1 MKSPKGFKGKYFSLA
16 AITATVATVTLQAQT
31 VSAQQVTQASQE
43 YTKEAHEEDVL
54 LEVDEAPVVVISKKI
69 TSQKASVVSATKT
82 PTSPT
87 NLTDN
92 VTIITAEELSLRGAT
107 TLKDALAFVPGLSAI
122 SNGALGQTTSIFMQG
137 MGNKYTL
144 VLIDGVRFNDPS
156 NTSGSNI
163 AHLLLDNVERIE
175 IIRGAQSGVWGAD
188 AAAGVINIITKEAKP
203 GFNGS
208 VNIEAGS
215 YGYKH
220 GAVQLSYRTPL
231 TDASLS
237 ASRVLADG
245 PTAKAPRGK
254 NSKDY
259 EDDPYRNTT
268 VHVKVGHWIT
278 PDNRVEAGYRDV
290 NAFTHYDENADLVS
304 SGRLD
309 YRSRLGH
316 LGYTYFVGRHTI
328 DAKVSVTKS
337 TTKDL
342 DIVFSPWFNQV
353 EIFKGKTT
361 TAELKDTLK
370 YGDKNA
376 LTLGASFEEREVKYT
391 ILGESEKNRDDN
403 NRAIYANN
411 VIVFNGWNFSQAL
424 RYDAFNTFQNKTTGK
439 LGLSYAFSPD
449 VSVYIN
455 GGTAYKAPSILDMVN
470 PWGASNFDLEPE
482 KIRSYNAGVHFHALH
497 VNVFRNEIKNMIL
510 WDGGMNKNLSG
521 TSVFKGIEI
530 SLEQAIAKD
539 WLMGASY
546 TYTDARDGENKRAA
560 RVPRYQAST
569 HVTYVPT
576 KELRLTALGNY
587 IGSRPDKD
595 YSTWPATDV
604 DTGRYFLA
612 HLKADYT
619 INNTWSVYGKLNNLF
634 DRKYQEVDGYATLG
648 RSVYVGVK
656 ATF

>member
-1 MKSPKGFKGKYFSLA
+1 
-16 AITATVATVTLQAQT
+16 
-31 VSAQQVTQASQE
+31 
-43 YTKEAHEEDVL
+43 
-54 LEVDEAPVVVISKKI
+54 
-69 TSQKASVVSATKT
+69 
-82 PTSPT
+82 
-87 NLTDN
+87 
-92 VTIITAEELSLRGAT
+92 
-107 TLKDALAFVPGLSAI
+107 
-122 SNGALGQTTSIFMQG
+122 
-137 MGNKYTL
+137 
-144 VLIDGVRFNDPS
+144 
-156 NTSGSNI
+156 
-163 AHLLLDNVERIE
+163 
-175 IIRGAQSGVWGAD
+175 
-188 AAAGVINIITKEAKP
+188 
-203 GFNGS
+203 NGS
-208 VNIEAGS
+208 VNMEAGS

-231 TDASLS
+231 SDASLS
-237 ASRVLADG
+237 VSRVLADG

-290 NAFTHYDENADLVS
+290 NAFTHYDEGDGN
-304 SGRLD
+304 SGGAVD
-309 YRSRLGH
+309 YRE
-316 LGYTYFVGRHTI
+316 
-328 DAKVSVTKS
+328 KS
-337 TTKDL
+337 GFANYQH
-342 DIVFSPWFNQV
+342 FSGPHA
-353 EIFKGKTT
+353 ITLSASKGKFERKYSF
-361 TAELKDTLK
+361 ADYDGELKELELKDRFK
-370 YGDKNA
+370 YSDNGV
-376 LTLGASFEEREVKYT
+376 LVFGGSFGQSKAKYADTTSNEEMDIRNYAGYINHVYTKYNW
-391 ILGESEKNRDDN
+391 S
-403 NRAIYANN
+403 
-411 VIVFNGWNFSQAL
+411 FSQAL
-424 RYDAFNTFQNKTTGK
+424 RYDAFSEFDNKTTGK
-439 LGLSYAFSPD
+439 LGLSYTFTPD
-449 VSVYIN
+449 ISVYVN
-455 GGTAYKAPSILDMVN
+455 TGTAYKAPSILDMVN
-470 PWGASNFDLEPE
+470 PGPWGASNFDLEPE
-482 KIRSYNAGVHFHALH
+482 KIRSYNAGVQFHALH

-546 TYTDARDGENKRAA
+546 TYTDARDGKNKRAI

-587 IGSRPDKD
+587 IGSRSDKD
-595 YSTWPATDV
+595 FSTWPATDV